1 MTIAMYSRTSWRDV
15 EPDFTVG
22 QTDGEFTGTIERIDS
37 RFHATTNVGEAL
49 GSFRSRNAAER
60 ALERSAVQRGQ
71 QTAEPARS
79 ARDAVLL
86 KASALMIGIAAS
98 GVAGVIAVV
107 AL

>member
-22 QTDGEFTGTIERIDS
+22 QTDGEFTGTIERIDA

-49 GSFRSRNAAER
+49 GSFRSRNAAEQ

-71 QTAEPARS
+71 LVTEPSRS
-79 ARDAVLL
+79 ARDIVLL
-86 KASALMIGIAAS
+86 KASALMAGIAAT
-98 GVAGVIAVV
+98 GAAGIIAAVT
-107 AL
+107 L